1 MWRQFHLVGWS
12 TSSLPPLLLLTVLV
26 WLGAFVAGSKRFA
39 RPVSLALG
47 LGVIVPVVA
56 ERWPGEL
63 GRVHHTPLPRPHK
76 VHGAAMGSCQHIP
89 GHRKHMICRYKA
101 SVPFIEKCAPTVPLD
116 AAVPLLVPQQ
126 HHPGKLPQVCGLS
139 TSNIQNYRLYI

>member
-26 WLGAFVAGSKRFA
+26 WLGAFVARSKCFA

-56 ERWPGEL
+56 ERRPREFGC
-63 GRVHHTPLPRPHK
+63 VHHTPLPRPHK
-76 VHGAAMGSCQHIP
+76 VHGAAMGCCQHIP
-89 GHRKHMICRYKA
+89 GHRKIMIMIHRYKS
-101 SVPFIEKCAPTVPLD
+101 SVPFIEKGPPAVPLD
-116 AAVPLLVPQQ
+116 AAISLLIPQQ

-139 TSNIQNYRLYI
+139 TSNIHNCR